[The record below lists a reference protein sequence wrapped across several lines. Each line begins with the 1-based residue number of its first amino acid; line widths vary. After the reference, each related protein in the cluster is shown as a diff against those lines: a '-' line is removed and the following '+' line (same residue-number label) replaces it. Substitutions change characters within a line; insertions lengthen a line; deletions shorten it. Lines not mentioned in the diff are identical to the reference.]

1 MLEGGR
7 AEERVSSNASV
18 AVQKHRDNLSH
29 GGTLIGE
36 EEEGREERKHLL
48 ICQRRE
54 QGVRRLETLT
64 ASEDLYGQKRNTK
77 IPKEVSLYLGSSKL
91 A

>member
-1 MLEGGR
+1 MHLWLYG
-7 AEERVSSNASV
+7 
-18 AVQKHRDNLSH
+18 HRDNHSH

-36 EEEGREERKHLL
+36 EKERREERKHLL

-64 ASEDLYGQKRNTK
+64 VSEDLYGQKRKIK
-77 IPKEVSLYLGSSKL
+77 IPKEVSLYLRSSKL

>member
-1 MLEGGR
+1 MHLWLYG
-7 AEERVSSNASV
+7 
-18 AVQKHRDNLSH
+18 HRDNHSH

-36 EEEGREERKHLL
+36 EEERREERKHLL

-64 ASEDLYGQKRNTK
+64 VSEDLYGQKRKIK
-77 IPKEVSLYLGSSKL
+77 IPKEVSLYLRRSKL